1 MQWDIQN
8 QDYDEYPPEPRFN
21 SGDNQQCIY
30 QVEEFYE
37 QAYETHE
44 RELQNIQQLNDSYQ
58 AILDGQERYGVE
70 LVNNQEF
77 ANWLLV
83 DYPESRCFVEGQ
95 LRPAFPISF
104 IETFGDDQTEVA
116 PLRNIDQVEE
126 AVTKV
131 FNFRLNLCLE
141 ELISIPPFL
150 PFALSDMCSKATQD
164 LAQIYVNHI

>member
-1 MQWDIQN
+1 MQAKYIALILAVTVISAFVGVILIVEKVEPQSIEESDDLDVKVDETPAEVDIGEDEEGSDIIDQESDEESSDVQEPNDESDTTEIIMQWDIQN

-70 LVNNQEF
+70 LVNN
-77 ANWLLV
+77 
-83 DYPESRCFVEGQ
+83 
-95 LRPAFPISF
+95 
-104 IETFGDDQTEVA
+104 
-116 PLRNIDQVEE
+116 
-126 AVTKV
+126 
-131 FNFRLNLCLE
+131 
-141 ELISIPPFL
+141 
-150 PFALSDMCSKATQD
+150 
-164 LAQIYVNHI
+164 